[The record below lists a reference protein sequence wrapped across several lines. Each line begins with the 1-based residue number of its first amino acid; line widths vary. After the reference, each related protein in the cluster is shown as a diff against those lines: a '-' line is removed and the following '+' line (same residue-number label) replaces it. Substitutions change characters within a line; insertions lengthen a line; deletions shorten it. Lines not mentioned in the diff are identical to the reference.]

1 MRSKMNRLNKEGL
14 TWLAAVAAVVVSLQM
29 MPAPAFGQAQ
39 ILDVHEPLADVDRRG
54 TAVAPTAAQKT
65 IVSNLRAAVRWN
77 RFGTPQSLIKY
88 GGFLA
93 TGLSGAPSV
102 AARNWIRGNRTL
114 FRLSDQGVTNL
125 ELVSETKLP
134 KSSAYVVLFRQRF
147 GNLRPT
153 QDGMITVGY
162 VGGKIAYVSSSAVGD
177 APTPGAASVTP
188 TAAWLKAAQDVGR
201 TATALDIKAK
211 RAENGWTLIDVLG
224 FSHPQRARLVAF
236 PTSAGAVR
244 PAYETIVLDARGGET
259 IAYTHFVDAQTGT
272 ILFRQNKVYR
282 LAEPQS
288 ENFTGSFNPPTA
300 GTCGPAHGPFTAGP
314 GTQTIDVFATA
325 DNPVNDIVLKL
336 FLGNPGSGGTE
347 VANQD
352 TGTSPE
358 AIHYAPGVITPG
370 DYYVQVCLFNDPTA
384 APLPP
389 FTYTGNITI
398 NDLAGGE
405 QAVPYPPHWKFFTA
419 NPLLSPT
426 GPPVFNYPDTDTRIT
441 LCWEAKLNGVDVPE
455 CDNNY
460 ELFNVASRSPWDYDV
475 QLNMPTFTTK
485 GNNANS
491 AEAWTAPLTPGAIG
505 QRPVAPDRKY
515 SFPWGN
521 VWENSKCSPTDFVPG
536 GNDVFSATVNLFAE
550 HNRMHDWSYHL
561 GFTERTWNLQ
571 ENNFGNRAQ
580 GGAVN
585 TVNGGEHDPE
595 TGQVQAGAVD
605 GGAPSYLGRDNANQV
620 ALPDGVPGI
629 TNMYLWQPIASAF
642 YAPCVDGDFDMS
654 VIGHE
659 YTHAISNRMVGGPD
673 ANLTGNQSRGMGES
687 WSDLAAVEY
696 LNGWV
701 ATFPAPHSFP
711 VSGENPF
718 AVGPY
723 VTGNK
728 ERGIRNYGMNR
739 NKVLPFTAS
748 WGLNPLNYSDI
759 GYDVTGP
766 QEHADGEI
774 WSATN
779 YDIRQ
784 ALIAK
789 YNSTHPATN
798 KTVQRRCADGILPA
812 DQCPGNRRWIQ
823 IMFDAFLLMPPAVTM
838 LDARDAYLA
847 VDLLRFGGAN
857 QKELWRVF
865 AQRGMGQ
872 FASTAGSDDG
882 DPVPNFESAAEGS
895 TQVKFVIKDENGVA
909 VKAKVFVGHYE
920 ARATPI
926 ADTDGATPLSD
937 TAKFVAGNYDFVV
950 QAKGYG
956 HVRFARKLSGPT
968 PVDLV
973 ITMPTNFASTTKGAT
988 AAGDG
993 FFHSQLIDD
1002 TEDTGWAANNRLP
1015 DVGGTR
1021 VTVDLAGGA
1030 RTVRR
1035 VQVSAIISPN
1045 DQDTGPDDSTLSKS
1059 RFVALRQFEVWVC
1072 NQGANLLNP
1081 NCLSTLDAGFTKIYT
1096 SPAAALPGVAPRPA
1110 APDLI
1115 LRSFDV
1121 PATTATHVQL
1131 RVVSNQCTG
1140 GPQFQGDQ
1148 DNDPLND
1155 SDCRSGSASDNTV
1168 RAQEFQVFGQPAAVP
1183 SKDPVVL
1190 VTMAAPARAARGSEI
1205 AYDISYNNLGPHAS
1219 ANAVI
1224 TDVLPAGL
1232 DFVSASHGGVYNPT
1246 TRKVVWKLGTVPL
1259 NGTNTIRLVA
1269 RIRTTVPANSVILN
1283 QADYTA
1289 DLTVATPAA
1298 AMTIVP

>member
-1 MRSKMNRLNKEGL
+1 MRSKLVRLSREGL
-14 TWLAAVAAVVVSLQM
+14 MWLAAAAAVVVSLQM

-39 ILDVHEPLADVDRRG
+39 ILDIHEPLRDVDRRG
-54 TAVAPTAAQKT
+54 TVAPTAAQKT
-65 IVSNLRAAVRWN
+65 IVANLRAAVRWN

-93 TGLSGAPSV
+93 TGLSSAPSV
-102 AARNWIRGNRTL
+102 AARAWIRGNRTL
-114 FRLSDQGVTNL
+114 FRLSDAGVTNL
-125 ELVSETKLP
+125 ELVGETKLA

-147 GNLRPT
+147 GNLRPA
-153 QDGMITVGY
+153 QDGMIAVGV
-162 VGGKIAYVSSSAVGD
+162 VGGKIAYASSSAVGD
-177 APTPGAASVTP
+177 APTPGAPSITAA
-188 TAAWLKAAQDVGR
+188 AAWLKAVKDIGR
-201 TATALDIKAK
+201 VATALDLKAK
-211 RAENGWTLIDVLG
+211 REENGWTLLDVLG

-244 PAYETIVLDARGGET
+244 PAYETIVLDARGGQT
-259 IAYTHFVDAQTGT
+259 IAYTHFIDAQTGAV
-272 ILFRQNKVYR
+272 LFRQNKVNR
-282 LAEPQS
+282 LAQPQS
-288 ENFTGSFNPPTA
+288 ELFTGSFNPPTP
-300 GTCGPAHGPFTAGP
+300 GTCGAPSGPYTAGP
-314 GTQTIDVFATA
+314 GTQSIDVIATA
-325 DNPVNDIVLKL
+325 DNPVNDIVLNLYFGK
-336 FLGNPGSGGTE
+336 PGMGGTV
-347 VANQD
+347 VASQD

-358 AIHYAPGVITPG
+358 AIHYAPGAIAPG
-370 DYYVQVCLFNDPTA
+370 DYYVEVCLFNDPTA
-384 APLPP
+384 QPLPP

-398 NDLAGGE
+398 NDVAGGG
-405 QAVPYPPHWKFFTA
+405 QVVPYPPQWSFFTA

-455 CDNNY
+455 CYDGY
-460 ELFNVASRSPWDYDV
+460 ELFNSASRSPWDFDV
-475 QLNMPTFTTK
+475 QLNAPTFTTK

-491 AEAWTAPLTPGAIG
+491 AEAWTAPLTPGAVG

-515 SFPWGN
+515 NFPWEN
-521 VWENSKCSPTDFVPG
+521 VWENMKCSPTNFVPG
-536 GNDVFSATVNLFAE
+536 GNDVFPAAVNLFAA

-571 ENNFGNRAQ
+571 QSNFGNRAT
-580 GGAVN
+580 GGVVN
-585 TVNGGEHDPE
+585 TVNGGEADPE

-620 ALPDGVPGI
+620 TLNDGIPGI
-629 TNMYLWQPIASAF
+629 TNMYLWQPISSAF

-673 ANLTGNQSRGMGES
+673 ANLTGAQAGAMGES
-687 WSDLAAVEY
+687 WGDLAAAEF
-696 LNGWV
+696 LNGWA
-701 ATFPAPHSFP
+701 ATFPAPYSFP
-711 VSGENPF
+711 VNSENPF

-739 NKVLPFTAS
+739 NKVLPFTSS
-748 WGLNPLNYSDI
+748 WGLNPLNYSDV
-759 GYDVTGP
+759 GYDMTGP
-766 QEHADGEI
+766 QVHADGEI

-784 ALIAK
+784 ALVAK
-789 YNSTHPATN
+789 YHSTHPATN
-798 KTVQRRCADGILPA
+798 KTVQRRCADGVLPA

-823 IMFDAFLLMPPAVTM
+823 IVFDAFLLMQPGVSM

-847 VDLLRFGGAN
+847 ADLMRFGGAN

-872 FASTAGSDDG
+872 FASTAGTDDG
-882 DPVPNFESAAEGS
+882 DPVPSFESALEAS
-895 TQVKFVIKDENGVA
+895 TPVKFVVKDENGLA
-909 VKAKVFVGHYE
+909 VKAKVYVGHYE
-920 ARATPI
+920 ARATPV
-926 ADTDGATPLSD
+926 ADTDGATALPA
-937 TAKFVAGNYDFVV
+937 TAKFVAGSYDFVV
-950 QAKGYG
+950 QANGYG
-956 HVRFARKLSGPT
+956 HVRFARKLGGTT

-973 ITMPTNFASTTKGAT
+973 VTMPTNLASTHKGAT

-1002 TEDTGWAANNRLP
+1002 TENSGWVANNRLP
-1015 DVGGTR
+1015 DVAGTR

-1030 RTVRR
+1030 RSVRR
-1035 VQVSAIISPN
+1035 VQVSAIISPS
-1045 DQDTGPDDSTLSKS
+1045 DQDTGPDNSSLSKN

-1096 SPAAALPGVAPRPA
+1096 SPASALPGTAPRPA

-1168 RAQEFQVFGQPAAVP
+1168 RAQEFQVFGQAAAVP

-1190 VTMAAPARAARGSEI
+1190 VTMTAPAAAPRGGEV
-1205 AYDISYNNLGPHAS
+1205 AYDIAYNNLGPNAS
-1219 ANAVI
+1219 SNAFI

-1246 TRKVVWKLGTVPL
+1246 TRKVVWKLGTVAVG
-1259 NGTNTIRLVA
+1259 GTNTLRLVA
-1269 RIRTTVPANSVILN
+1269 RVRATTPANSAILN
-1283 QADYTA
+1283 QAEYTA

-1298 AMTIVP
+1298 AVTLVT